1 MPHLYHMTPGAE
13 SAAAQALGEYRL
25 STRGKTLAEEGFI
38 HCSHAHQVVR
48 VADAIYRGT
57 RGLVLLV
64 IDPAAVRAEI
74 REEAL
79 GRVGPGSG
87 GGADARL
94 AGAGERFP
102 HIYGPLNTDAVVD
115 VLPFGARRG
124 RELRVAGEPALP
136 DLKGRPTKCPLP
148 RSHSRRKPYHDS
160 PAVRREV

>member
-1 MPHLYHMTPGAE
+1 MPRLYHMTPGAE
-13 SAAAQALGEYRL
+13 WAAAQALGEYRL

-79 GRVGPGSG
+79 GRVGRVR
-87 GGADARL
+87 GA
-94 AGAGERFP
+94 AGWPAGERFP
-102 HIYGPLNTDAVVD
+102 HIYGPLNADAVVD
-115 VLPFGARRG
+115 VLPF
-124 RELRVAGEPALP
+124 EPAADGSFELP
-136 DLKGRPTKCPLP
+136 ASL
-148 RSHSRRKPYHDS
+148 RSQP
-160 PAVRREV
+160 

>member
-1 MPHLYHMTPGAE
+1 VPRLYHMTPGAE
-13 SAAAQALGEYRL
+13 WAAAQALGEYRL

-79 GRVGPGSG
+79 GRVGPGSE
-87 GGADARL
+87 GGADRPAGWGRGGGEATDRL

-102 HIYGPLNTDAVVD
+102 HIYGPLNADAVVD
-115 VLPFGARRG
+115 VLPF
-124 RELRVAGEPALP
+124 EPAADGSFELP
-136 DLKGRPTKCPLP
+136 PSL
-148 RSHSRRKPYHDS
+148 RSQ
-160 PAVRREV
+160 A